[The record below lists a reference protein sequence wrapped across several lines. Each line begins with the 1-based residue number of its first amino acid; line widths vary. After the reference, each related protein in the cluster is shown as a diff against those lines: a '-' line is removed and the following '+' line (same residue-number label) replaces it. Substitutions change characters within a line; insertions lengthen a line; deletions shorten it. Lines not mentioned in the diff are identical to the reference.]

1 MCAHWSDNL
10 DADMPST
17 VQWQRLTNTDT
28 DSDANAAL
36 LYLGSPLH
44 QHQPEPLWG
53 THTSPALQLEARP
66 NTATSPG
73 RPAQPPKIFPPAS
86 TSGPSA
92 PAPTNKRVRWTT
104 NCTQVDYNEDSKRGK
119 GRQGQK
125 CGARRSTARP
135 RSQLLW
141 EEKEL
146 ISWFKHASVSNLFKK
161 GSPIVL
167 PSDVQKKWEQLI
179 AEKSQDLQLPHD
191 IQSRVRD

>member
-1 MCAHWSDNL
+1 MCAHWNDNL

-44 QHQPEPLWG
+44 QHQPELP
-53 THTSPALQLEARP
+53 Q
-66 NTATSPG
+66 
-73 RPAQPPKIFPPAS
+73 IFLPAS
-86 TSGPSA
+86 TLEPSA

-104 NCTQVDYNEDSKRGK
+104 NSTQVDYHEDSKRGK
-119 GRQGQK
+119 GRKAQK
-125 CGARRSTARP
+125 CGAQRSTARP
-135 RSQLLW
+135 RSQLPW

-167 PSDVQKKWEQLI
+167 PSDVQRKWEELI
-179 AEKSQDLQLPHD
+179 AERSQDLQLPHD